1 MVALIYRLFKAQFNQ
16 LAFNDWHQPNPHA
29 DLAFAFVHR
38 GKKYYYYPDLNKTP
52 IERYAQ
58 IERITTEIQN
68 VLSRRE
74 LAIVLDKME
83 ESAALLGEK
92 KTVGK
97 AIGEILGLV
106 GELKRRHTLLI
117 HPELWFAL
125 ASAQYICEDQDPT
138 KWDAEYEDLKAKMF
152 RADIEAGGGLH
163 DFFIKAG
170 FERFIPSLPKLAT
183 DFDKLYQD
191 QAIEIEALTQ
201 VISSFTNSAYT
212 AN

>member
-1 MVALIYRLFKAQFNQ
+1 MVALLYRLFKKQFNQ
-16 LAFNDWHQPNPHA
+16 LAFDDWHQPNPHA
-29 DLAFAFVHR
+29 DLVFAFVHR
-38 GKKYYYYPDLNKTP
+38 GKKYYHYPDLNKTP

-68 VLSRRE
+68 VLSRKE
-74 LAIVLDKME
+74 LSQVLDAME

-97 AIGEILGLV
+97 AIGEIMGWV
-106 GELKRRHTLLI
+106 QELKRRHSLLI

-138 KWDAEYEDLKAKMF
+138 KWDAEYEHLKAQMF
-152 RADIEAGGGLH
+152 RADLEASGGLH

-170 FERFIPSLPKLAT
+170 FSRLIPSLPKLSS
-183 DFDKLYQD
+183 DFDKLFQD
-191 QAIEIEALTQ
+191 QAIEVEALSQ
-201 VISSFTNSAYT
+201 YLSSRTSSESIGS
-212 AN
+212 